1 MNTDFEPVLHLTA
14 GASELFRQ
22 LFRFIVGRLS
32 AGHSERPPKDI
43 PPKSETDEPIVITV
57 AIRRFGGPSLADVP
71 PFGKFLPRDGER
83 RLSVYPGRLFPRKFC
98 INDRVWPQGPVSK
111 TLISEILFIM
121 RNSC

>member
-57 AIRRFGGPSLADVP
+57 AIRQIGGPSLADVP
-71 PFGKFLPRDGER
+71 PFDRFLPRDGER

-98 INDRVWPQGPVSK
+98 INERVWPQGPVSK
-111 TLISEILFIM
+111 PLSRKYYLL
-121 RNSC
+121 